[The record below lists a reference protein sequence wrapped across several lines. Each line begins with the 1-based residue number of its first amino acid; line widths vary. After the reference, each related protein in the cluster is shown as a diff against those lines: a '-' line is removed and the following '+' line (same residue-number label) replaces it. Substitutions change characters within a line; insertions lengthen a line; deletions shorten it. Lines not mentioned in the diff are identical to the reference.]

1 MEMLCHSEVFILCTD
16 LWAANCVSSTNNVAQ
31 EITDRRNVITGCCY
45 VQSWHSFHCV
55 LHQLEADVWGG
66 RQEYNLQDFRQQ
78 KHRSVKGL
86 ITEVILLVCSV
97 SAYLWLAM
105 YIKNIEK
112 KTELIWDRAGAAKGG
127 QEEDVC
133 FSAGSLCW
141 MSLQTE
147 KKDIVV
153 SSPELGSVW
162 AHMETSTSQSSTN
175 TTQTWPDVNLSDSND
190 SCIR

>member
-1 MEMLCHSEVFILCTD
+1 MLLCSELTFISLYAAPVGSRCLGWMAGAQLAGLC
-16 LWAANCVSSTNNVAQ
+16 VV
-31 EITDRRNVITGCCY
+31 G
-45 VQSWHSFHCV
+45 
-55 LHQLEADVWGG
+55 
-66 RQEYNLQDFRQQ
+66 FRQQ

-97 SAYLWLAM
+97 SAYLWLSM

-141 MSLQTE
+141 TSLQKE

-162 AHMETSTSQSSTN
+162 AHTETSTSQSSTN
-175 TTQTWPDVNLSDSND
+175 TTQTWPDVNLSNSND